1 MKADPKKNEFEQ
13 AFRHAEELRR
23 EAESGEER
31 LKEIAPEALQALQI
45 SLEELRVAEEEL
57 RQRNEE
63 LASLNLEVESE
74 RQHYLNLFE
83 FAPDGYLATDSAG
96 VIREANRAAGTLF
109 GVRQSYLIG
118 KPLAVFVSEDERRQ
132 FRRELN
138 RVQAEGVTRLTNW
151 EVSCLNRERGSTFPA
166 LLTVARADDRA
177 GDFSELLWQVTD
189 ITERKQMED
198 KLQESEQKLT
208 ILFELLPVGIS
219 VLDADNKITYMNPAL
234 SRILDISQEG
244 LFRGDYRKRTYLR
257 PDGTPMPADEFAS
270 SRVIREQRLVHN
282 VEVGVV
288 KEDSQVIWTNVSA
301 VPVTLADWKM
311 IIVTIDITERK
322 QAEEALRRERDF
334 AESLV
339 ETAQAIVLVLD
350 AQGRIVRFNP
360 FMEEISGYALAE
372 VQGKDWFEAFVPEG
386 ERDRIRNLFL
396 EAISCIQTRGNVN
409 PIVTKDGR
417 ELEIE
422 WYDKT
427 LKDKRGNVAGLLA
440 VGQDISERRQSEEAL
455 RVSEEKHRLL
465 LENAGVG
472 IGYYSLDGRVV
483 NFNKTAAGHIGGSM
497 EAFIGKSILEI
508 FGEAQGGIYLQ
519 RIIDASESVGSHEY
533 DDFVSLPG
541 GDKYFHSIYTPVV
554 DATERVAGVQII
566 SHDVTEQVEMQKELE
581 KLLMQ
586 SDYNQQMLLALN
598 QAGQT
603 VHQAQNLEEVYF
615 NVGDELGNL
624 GYQSLILTLCEAR
637 TCLRVGYLNFP
648 ALAREKAQKL
658 IGLEPKDFRVP
669 LEEGG
674 LLKAILEQGVATLL
688 APITPALNEAL
699 PDALRPLVGELA
711 GALGIER
718 AISAPLIVLGA
729 PYGLLVVIGRNL
741 SEADI
746 PSMSAFANQTSIA
759 IENLRL
765 LEAERTARQQLRDLA
780 NYLQVNREE
789 ERATIAREIHDEFGQ
804 MLTALKID
812 LAWLGK
818 RLPPELADLAAK
830 VAGMRDLV
838 ETGMQSVRRVVS
850 ELRPGLLDDLGLS
863 AALEWQA
870 QDFARRTGIECQID
884 LGEED
889 IWLDNERDTA
899 IFRIFQETLTNIAR
913 HAEASLVSV
922 VLREEEDCVRLVVQD
937 NGKGI
942 APEAIG
948 DPRSLGLM
956 GMRERALSLR
966 GRLEIIGAEG
976 EGTWV
981 MVSIPKGE
989 AR

>member
-1 MKADPKKNEFEQ
+1 
-13 AFRHAEELRR
+13 
-23 EAESGEER
+23 
-31 LKEIAPEALQALQI
+31 
-45 SLEELRVAEEEL
+45 
-57 RQRNEE
+57 
-63 LASLNLEVESE
+63 
-74 RQHYLNLFE
+74 
-83 FAPDGYLATDSAG
+83 
-96 VIREANRAAGTLF
+96 
-109 GVRQSYLIG
+109 
-118 KPLAVFVSEDERRQ
+118 
-132 FRRELN
+132 
-138 RVQAEGVTRLTNW
+138 
-151 EVSCLNRERGSTFPA
+151 
-166 LLTVARADDRA
+166 
-177 GDFSELLWQVTD
+177 
-189 ITERKQMED
+189 
-198 KLQESEQKLT
+198 
-208 ILFELLPVGIS
+208 
-219 VLDADNKITYMNPAL
+219 
-234 SRILDISQEG
+234 
-244 LFRGDYRKRTYLR
+244 
-257 PDGTPMPADEFAS
+257 
-270 SRVIREQRLVHN
+270 
-282 VEVGVV
+282 
-288 KEDSQVIWTNVSA
+288 
-301 VPVTLADWKM
+301 
-311 IIVTIDITERK
+311 
-322 QAEEALRRERDF
+322 
-334 AESLV
+334 
-339 ETAQAIVLVLD
+339 
-350 AQGRIVRFNP
+350 
-360 FMEEISGYALAE
+360 
-372 VQGKDWFEAFVPEG
+372 
-386 ERDRIRNLFL
+386 
-396 EAISCIQTRGNVN
+396 
-409 PIVTKDGR
+409 
-417 ELEIE
+417 
-422 WYDKT
+422 
-427 LKDKRGNVAGLLA
+427 
-440 VGQDISERRQSEEAL
+440 
-455 RVSEEKHRLL
+455 
-465 LENAGVG
+465 
-472 IGYYSLDGRVV
+472 
-483 NFNKTAAGHIGGSM
+483 
-497 EAFIGKSILEI
+497 
-508 FGEAQGGIYLQ
+508 
-519 RIIDASESVGSHEY
+519 
-533 DDFVSLPG
+533 
-541 GDKYFHSIYTPVV
+541 
-554 DATERVAGVQII
+554 
-566 SHDVTEQVEMQKELE
+566 
-581 KLLMQ
+581 
-586 SDYNQQMLLALN
+586 
-598 QAGQT
+598 
-603 VHQAQNLEEVYF
+603 
-615 NVGDELGNL
+615 
-624 GYQSLILTLCEAR
+624 
-637 TCLRVGYLNFP
+637 LNFP